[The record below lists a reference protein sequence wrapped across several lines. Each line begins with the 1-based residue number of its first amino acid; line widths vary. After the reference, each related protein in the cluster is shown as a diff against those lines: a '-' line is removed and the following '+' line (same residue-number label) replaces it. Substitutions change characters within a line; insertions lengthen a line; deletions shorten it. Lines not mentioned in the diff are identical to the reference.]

1 VVNNVE
7 SIACVPLV
15 IERGAEWWAA
25 QGSEKNGGPKIVQI
39 SGKVKRPGTYE
50 VPNGISLRDV
60 VFSDLYGGGPLD
72 GRTIRGVIPGGT
84 SCPVLR
90 ADQLDVKHDFDA
102 LKEKPFDTMA
112 GTSGVIVMD
121 DTVCVVRIAAR
132 IARFYHHESCG
143 QCTPCR
149 EGTGWVSKILDRIEA
164 GGAKRAEVD
173 QLLDIVNNI
182 RGNTICPFGD
192 AVGMSIGAYLRQFP
206 DEFIAHVE
214 QGRCTYPAW

>member
-1 VVNNVE
+1 MSVGQC
-7 SIACVPLV
+7 S
-15 IERGAEWWAA
+15 
-25 QGSEKNGGPKIVQI
+25 
-39 SGKVKRPGTYE
+39 
-50 VPNGISLRDV
+50 
-60 VFSDLYGGGPLD
+60 
-72 GRTIRGVIPGGT
+72 
-84 SCPVLR
+84 PV
-90 ADQLDVKHDFDA
+90 
-102 LKEKPFDTMA
+102 T
-112 GTSGVIVMD
+112 
-121 DTVCVVRIAAR
+121 VVRIAAR

-206 DEFIAHVE
+206 EEFIAHVE